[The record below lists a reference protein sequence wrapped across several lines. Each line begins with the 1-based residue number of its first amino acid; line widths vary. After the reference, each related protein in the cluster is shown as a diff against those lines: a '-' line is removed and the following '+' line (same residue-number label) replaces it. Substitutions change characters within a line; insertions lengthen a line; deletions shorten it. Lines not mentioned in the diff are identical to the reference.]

1 MTAEVSDNTS
11 HQMVCQ
17 WGGQRLSRW
26 GVRADLGGWQWTHCM
41 SQPCRY
47 VCNSE
52 TKQPG
57 YWQIQISEWL
67 KMGGFGSLCSV
78 ASQLEAW
85 QEQRGIWFPHELNPT
100 SKTHVQRSKQN
111 IVLHVLTKNVK
122 KRRYPSP
129 KGIKRKLLRI
139 FPVAYPD
146 ILEEQLQS
154 TLYNLAWSESRE
166 WLQRLDAHVTEGRAL
181 SFSFSAF

>member
-41 SQPCRY
+41 SQPCGH

-67 KMGGFGSLCSV
+67 KMGGFESLCSV

-85 QEQRGIWFPHELNPT
+85 QEQRGIWFPRELNPI
-100 SKTHVQRSKQN
+100 SKTHVQRS
-111 IVLHVLTKNVK
+111 VK
-122 KRRYPSP
+122 AEYPSTCSYQKCQEKILSIS
-129 KGIKRKLLRI
+129 KGNKKKIVEDFPCSLPLIFLRN
-139 FPVAYPD
+139 
-146 ILEEQLQS
+146 S
-154 TLYNLAWSESRE
+154 C
-166 WLQRLDAHVTEGRAL
+166 RAPYII
-181 SFSFSAF
+181 